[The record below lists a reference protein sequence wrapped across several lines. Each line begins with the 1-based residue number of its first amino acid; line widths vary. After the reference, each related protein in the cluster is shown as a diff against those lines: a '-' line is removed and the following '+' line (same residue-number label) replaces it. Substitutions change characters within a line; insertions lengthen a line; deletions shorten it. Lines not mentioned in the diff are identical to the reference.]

1 MSSLEDEKKR
11 LIEKFKD
18 KKYEY
23 SQPVEGNFSC
33 LEEGEFDWW
42 KYKFY
47 IKQIEKAEEGKHI
60 EEYFYNQNLKFDL
73 SKNFHI
79 KNEAVFTAGGDLLS
93 GKQITPETT
102 KKLWDDIK
110 EFYFNSDIVYANLET
125 PIALSKPIGNAPKSV
140 SEAPKLNGTQEMF
153 DVFVQNGKGINFFST
168 ANNHCMNQDEDGLIE
183 TLDFL
188 EKEGYSQVGTAR
200 TPEEQNDIPV
210 TSTNEIKIGH
220 VAYTF
225 SLNGDKEPNG
235 KEYMVN
241 HIRLNKPD
249 EDISLIKKHVKIAR
263 DKGADIVIAYLHWS
277 LEFESYPI
285 ENVIKMAHRIVE
297 ECGIDIIIG
306 NHPHVFQPIEK
317 YEYLD
322 KNSIKRTSVIAYSLG
337 NLVADF
343 DVKNSLISCILKLIF
358 AKGIDENGKEKTV
371 ISELKLMPIYT
382 LKIFDNNEFKE
393 IRLLNFLKLINQLD
407 IKINKFNLSEDDI
420 KELYRLKD
428 LFYKLI
434 PENHELILEK

>member
-1 MSSLEDEKKR
+1 MSSLEEEKKR
-11 LIEKFKD
+11 LIEKYKD

-23 SQPVEGNFSC
+23 SQSVEGNFSC
-33 LEEGEFDWW
+33 LKEGEFDWW

-47 IKQIEKAEEGKHI
+47 IKQIEKAEQGKHI
-60 EEYFYNQNLKFDL
+60 EEHFTKQNLKFDL
-73 SKNFHI
+73 SKKFYI
-79 KNEAVFTAGGDLLS
+79 KKEVVFTAGGDLLS
-93 GKQITPETT
+93 GSQITPETT
-102 KKLWDDIK
+102 KNLWNDIK
-110 EFYFNSDIVYANLET
+110 DFYFNSDIVYANLET
-125 PIALSKPIGNAPKSV
+125 PIALSKPVGNAPKSV
-140 SEAPKLNGTQEMF
+140 SEAPKLNGTKEMF
-153 DVFVQNGKGINFFST
+153 DIFVQNGKGINFFST

-188 EKEGYSQVGTAR
+188 EKEGYRQVGTAR
-200 TPEEQNDIPV
+200 TPEEQNDIPI
-210 TSTNEIKIGH
+210 TSINDINIGH

-225 SLNGDKEPNG
+225 SLNGDKEPEG

-241 HIRLNKPD
+241 HIRLNKQD

-263 DKGADIVIAYLHWS
+263 EKGADIVIAYLHWS

-317 YEYLD
+317 YDYID
-322 KNSIKRTSVIAYSLG
+322 KSSIKRTSIIAYSLG

-343 DVKNSLISCILKLIF
+343 DVKNSLISCILKF
-358 AKGIDENGKEKTV
+358 KFVKGIENGEEKTL
-371 ISELKLMPIYT
+371 ISELKLMSIYT
-382 LKIFDNNEFKE
+382 FKIFENNEFKE
-393 IRLLNFLKLINQLD
+393 IRLLNFLKLIDELD
-407 IKINKFNLSEDDI
+407 SQINKYKFNEDEI

-428 LFYKLI
+428 LFFKLI
-434 PENHELILEK
+434 PEKHEILLKK

>member
-11 LIEKFKD
+11 LIEKYKD

-33 LEEGEFDWW
+33 LKEGEFDWW

-47 IKQIEKAEEGKHI
+47 IKQIEKAEQGKNI
-60 EEYFYNQNLKFDL
+60 EEYFAKQDLKFDL
-73 SKNFHI
+73 NKDFYI
-79 KNEAVFTAGGDLLS
+79 KKEAVFTAGGDLLS
-93 GKQITPETT
+93 GSQITPETT

-110 EFYFNSDIVYANLET
+110 DFYFNSDIVYANLET
-125 PIALSKPIGNAPKSV
+125 PIAISKPIGNAPKSV
-140 SEAPKLNGTQEMF
+140 SEAPKLNGTKEMF

-188 EKEGYSQVGTAR
+188 DKEGYRQVGTAR
-200 TPEEQNDIPV
+200 TPEEQNNIPITSINDI
-210 TSTNEIKIGH
+210 NIGH

-225 SLNGDKEPNG
+225 SLNGDKEPEG

-241 HIRLNKPD
+241 HIRLNKPE

-263 DKGADIVIAYLHWS
+263 EKGADIVIAYLHWS

-317 YEYLD
+317 YDYID
-322 KNSIKRTSVIAYSLG
+322 KNSIKRASIIAYSLG

-343 DVKNSLISCILKLIF
+343 DVKNSLISCILKF
-358 AKGIDENGKEKTV
+358 KFVKGIENGQEKTV

-382 LKIFDNNEFKE
+382 FKIFENNEFKE
-393 IRLLNFLKLINQLD
+393 IRLLNFLKLIYELHSQ
-407 IKINKFNLSEDDI
+407 INKYKLNEDEI
-420 KELYRLKD
+420 KELYRLKN
-428 LFYKLI
+428 LFFKLI
-434 PENHELILEK
+434 PEKHEFLLEK

>member
-11 LIEKFKD
+11 LIEKYKD

-33 LEEGEFDWW
+33 LKEGEFDWW

-47 IKQIEKAEEGKHI
+47 IKQIEKAEQGKNI
-60 EEYFYNQNLKFDL
+60 EEYFAKQDLKFDL
-73 SKNFHI
+73 NKDFYI
-79 KNEAVFTAGGDLLS
+79 KKEAVFTAGGDLLS
-93 GKQITPETT
+93 GSQITPETT

-110 EFYFNSDIVYANLET
+110 DFYFNSDIVYANLET
-125 PIALSKPIGNAPKSV
+125 PIAISKPIGNAPKSV
-140 SEAPKLNGTQEMF
+140 SEAPKLNGTKEMF

-188 EKEGYSQVGTAR
+188 DKEGYRQVGTAR
-200 TPEEQNDIPV
+200 TPEEQNNIPITSINDI
-210 TSTNEIKIGH
+210 NIGH

-225 SLNGDKEPNG
+225 SLNGDKEPEG

-241 HIRLNKPD
+241 HIRLNKPE

-263 DKGADIVIAYLHWS
+263 EKGADIVIAYLHWS

-297 ECGIDIIIG
+297 DCGIDIIIG

-317 YEYLD
+317 YDYID

-343 DVKNSLISCILKLIF
+343 DVKNSLISCILKF
-358 AKGIDENGKEKTV
+358 KFVKGIENGQEKTV

-382 LKIFDNNEFKE
+382 FKIFENNEFKE
-393 IRLLNFLKLINQLD
+393 IRLLNFLKLIYELD
-407 IKINKFNLSEDDI
+407 SQINKYKLNEDEI
-420 KELYRLKD
+420 KELYRLKN
-428 LFYKLI
+428 LFFKLI
-434 PENHELILEK
+434 PEKHEFLLEK

>member
-11 LIEKFKD
+11 LIEKYKD

-33 LEEGEFDWW
+33 LKEGEFDWW

-47 IKQIEKAEEGKHI
+47 IKQIEKAEQGKNI
-60 EEYFYNQNLKFDL
+60 EEYFSKQDLKFDL
-73 SKNFHI
+73 SKNFST
-79 KNEAVFTAGGDLLS
+79 KKEAVFTAGGDLLS
-93 GKQITPETT
+93 GSQITPETT
-102 KKLWDDIK
+102 KRLWDDIK
-110 EFYFNSDIVYANLET
+110 DFYFNSDIVYANLET
-125 PIALSKPIGNAPKSV
+125 PIAISKPTGNAPKSV
-140 SEAPKLNGTQEMF
+140 SEAPKLNGTKEMF

-188 EKEGYSQVGTAR
+188 EKEGYRQVGTAR
-200 TPEEQNDIPV
+200 TPEEQNDIPI
-210 TSTNEIKIGH
+210 TSTNGIKIGH

-225 SLNGDKEPNG
+225 SLNGDKEPQG

-263 DKGADIVIAYLHWS
+263 GKGADIVIAYLHWS

-317 YEYLD
+317 YDYID

-343 DVKNSLISCILKLIF
+343 DVKNSLISCILKF
-358 AKGIDENGKEKTV
+358 KFVKGIENGQEKTV

-382 LKIFDNNEFKE
+382 FKIFENNEFKE
-393 IRLLNFLKLINQLD
+393 IRLLNFLKLIYELHSQ
-407 IKINKFNLSEDDI
+407 INKYKLNEDEI
-420 KELYRLKD
+420 KELYRLKN
-428 LFYKLI
+428 LFFKLI
-434 PENHELILEK
+434 PEKHEFLLEK